1 MLPMATTG
9 NRLNNGYELLYRQE
23 DATSAGHL
31 RRKIAG
37 LQKEADAPSGYPAW
51 YELMPLHPATGRE
64 NHMPRLIDSI
74 RCAPKPGMPDFDIKA
89 IR

>member
-1 MLPMATTG
+1 V
-9 NRLNNGYELLYRQE
+9 

-31 RRKIAG
+31 LRKIAG
-37 LQKEADAPSGYPAW
+37 SQKEADAPSVYLVW

-64 NHMPRLIDSI
+64 NHMLRLIDSI
-74 RCAPKPGMPDFDIKA
+74 RCVPKHGMPDFDIKA